1 MLSGVVFLKMIL
13 FYTFNKYEYFCPV
26 KKIRRGILFIVY
38 LLFWLVAFEL
48 MRVFFMLFNLANGFS
63 CSVPE
68 FFGAMLHG
76 LKLDLSMAAYIGIFV
91 TPFFIAFSFVKS
103 HRAFRIFMDVLTA
116 LLLLVVM
123 LIVVGDAEVYR
134 SWQFRIDASV
144 MQFFDHPRLMLAS
157 TPVWR
162 IVLLF
167 VILLVM
173 AVALF
178 LLYRLATRKL
188 YDALE
193 QERFFSLFF
202 VLLAAILVI
211 PARGGVGIVPI
222 NAGSAYFCDNSFAN
236 HSAINVCW
244 NFVSYYFAAD
254 TDFDKFMYYEEVGE
268 IPYDATPN
276 EFYGKKVL
284 KKKPDHIVFIL
295 LESFTWNAMCYDN
308 PSESVTPKLL
318 TWRDEG
324 IFFSRCYASGD
335 RSVRGIAS
343 IFSGIPSLPNYSVIK
358 TPEKS
363 QQMPSLLRVLKENGY
378 GDISFYYGGD
388 ANFANMNSYLCQNG
402 AKVVSQN
409 NLQLDCRSTYWGY
422 DDECMFDLF
431 YTHLQEVDSAS
442 VSIYFTL
449 NSHEPFDVPI
459 APYGSADELSLS
471 MNAYYYTDS
480 CLNDFLVKMKSSSKW
495 DNSLIIL
502 VSDHGKMFRSQ
513 NWQSLDKSHILMQ
526 WMGGVVD
533 GSFVCNLPCDQSD
546 ISATLLTA
554 MGIGRDGFMFSED
567 IFGENRPTAFSPCGQ
582 GFDFV
587 EGENGVWYAGD
598 SDKFSPIDVSD
609 SLKYRAKSY
618 CQKVAEYYVG
628 LK

>member
-1 MLSGVVFLKMIL
+1 M
-13 FYTFNKYEYFCPV
+13 

-38 LLFWLVAFEL
+38 LLFWLVSFEL

-63 CSVPE
+63 CYVSE

-76 LKLDLSMAAYIGIFV
+76 LKLDLSMVAYIGIFI
-91 TPFFIAFSFVKS
+91 TPFFIAFSFLKS
-103 HRAFRIFMDVLTA
+103 QRAFRIFMDVLTA
-116 LLLLVVM
+116 LLLVVVM
-123 LIVVGDAEVYR
+123 LLVVGDAEAYR

-144 MQFFDHPRLMLAS
+144 LQFFDNPKLVLAS

-162 IVLLF
+162 IVMLF
-167 VILLVM
+167 GF
-173 AVALF
+173 VALMSVGAF
-178 LLYRLATRKL
+178 LLYRLLTRKL
-188 YDALE
+188 FAVLE
-193 QERFFSLFF
+193 QEKFYSLLF
-202 VLLAAILVI
+202 LILATVLVI

-254 TDFDKFMYYEEVGE
+254 TDFDKFMYFDEVAE
-268 IPYDATPN
+268 IPADTTEN
-276 EFYGKKVL
+276 EFYGKKIF
-284 KKKPDHIVFIL
+284 KKSPDHIVFVL

-324 IFFSRCYASGD
+324 IFFSCCYASGD

-343 IFSGIPSLPNYSVIK
+343 IFSGIPSLPEYSVVK

-378 GDISFYYGGD
+378 SDISFYYGGD

-402 AKVVSQN
+402 AKVLSQN
-409 NLQLDCRSTYWGY
+409 NLNLDCRSTYWGY
-422 DDECMFDLF
+422 DDECMFDEF
-431 YTHLQEVDSAS
+431 YAHLQNVDSAS
-442 VSIYFTL
+442 VSILFTL

-459 APYGSADELSLS
+459 APYGSADELALS

-480 CLNDFLVKMKSSSKW
+480 CLNEFLVKMKASSMW

-513 NWQSLDKSHILMQ
+513 NWQSLDKSHIVMQ
-526 WMGGVVD
+526 WMGGAVD

-546 ISATLLTA
+546 ISATLLSA
-554 MGIGRDGFMFSED
+554 LGIGHDGFVFSED
-567 IFGENRPTAFSPCGQ
+567 IFGKSRPTAFAPSGH
-582 GFDFV
+582 GFDFI
-587 EGENGVWYAGD
+587 EGNDGVWYAGD
-598 SDKFSPIDVSD
+598 ADKFYPNDVTD
-609 SLKYRAKSY
+609 SLKHKSQAY
-618 CQKVAEYYVG
+618 CQKVAEYYAG